1 MSNLAIDIKEFS
13 VKIQEA
19 TTDSLN
25 YLDRSNEE
33 KNQWN
38 LPTTSDGLEQII
50 SRQGIPMTSNDDA
63 DSQLGK
69 MRPSASNT
77 LEKSLKLLR
86 NANQLTVFDQIAS
99 RTEAAP
105 RQTG

>member
-50 SRQGIPMTSNDDA
+50 SRQGIPMTSNDHE